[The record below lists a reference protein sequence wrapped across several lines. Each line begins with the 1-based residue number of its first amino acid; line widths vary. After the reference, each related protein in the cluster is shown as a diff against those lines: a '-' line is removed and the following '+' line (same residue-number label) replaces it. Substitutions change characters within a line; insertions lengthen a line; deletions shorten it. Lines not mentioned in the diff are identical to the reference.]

1 MRWFRGDG
9 TYLWLSGSSLKKDCM
24 AAIIQFSVP
33 RSITRSTGH
42 PQYSPQHQENR
53 LPRCL
58 ADYWIAAL
66 HITTWSS
73 CFNHLCNHKSENRMV
88 SVYHSHRNTLSSL
101 DLGFDKSFSLGGV
114 LFLNPS
120 LPGPSLEEV
129 PVQRRAVLW
138 FLLAV
143 VCATPT
149 CILVKIH
156 GRK

>member
-1 MRWFRGDG
+1 
-9 TYLWLSGSSLKKDCM
+9 
-24 AAIIQFSVP
+24 
-33 RSITRSTGH
+33 
-42 PQYSPQHQENR
+42 
-53 LPRCL
+53 
-58 ADYWIAAL
+58 
-66 HITTWSS
+66 
-73 CFNHLCNHKSENRMV
+73 MV

-101 DLGFDKSFSLGGV
+101 DLGFDKSSSLGGV

-120 LPGPSLEEV
+120 RPSLEEV

-138 FLLAV
+138 CLLAV